1 MTTNPTISDFEA
13 LLHKD
18 VVKVD
23 IADFTNINSEEYQML
38 PSNFKSVADLTYKS
52 LETFPFLLKV
62 NVEQEEVKRFMDE
75 MIKDDIVS
83 YAIRYYGIFLSKHH
97 FV

>member
-1 MTTNPTISDFEA
+1 VAAAFRFLLTTNPTITDFEA

-18 VVKVD
+18 TINVELPN
-23 IADFTNINSEEYQML
+23 ADHACINSEEFKML

-62 NVEQEEVKRFMDE
+62 NIEQEEVKKFMDE

-83 YAIRYYGIFLSKHH
+83 YAIR
-97 FV
+97 

>member
-1 MTTNPTISDFEA
+1 M
-13 LLHKD
+13 LHKD
-18 VVKVD
+18 AVKTD
-23 IADFTNINSEEYQML
+23 NTDLSIAMNSNGEEYYMV

-62 NVEQEEVKRFMDE
+62 NIEQEEVKKFMDE

-83 YAIRYYGIFLSKHH
+83 YAIRYNVLHSLP
-97 FV
+97 